1 MEKRVIK
8 TWEYKFNGYARR
20 VRLLEDGVEHYYEI
34 FPGRKEE
41 YLASFQDSL
50 NRYYPIG
57 YTTEIDTEVM
67 CLVAQRI
74 TNAEK
79 LNEKEKKFYSFW
91 KYIDC
96 SKIPTKT
103 FKSSYDK
110 SIIKISPEGVKV
122 QFQPNNSDPVYGDDC
137 LDSLFFYGPEIPAV
151 SLEDRVELQ
160 KIFLNAIH
168 DKAEL
173 SEKDA
178 FPLFDFS
185 KIISFHKEFSSEE
198 ERSGESIQL
207 SQRGLIL
214 LSSWDRWDGGSTA
227 ISLEKAW
234 RDKEKNLKE
243 GIFKEAYI
251 EIYKIMKESI
261 IIL

>member
-1 MEKRVIK
+1 
-8 TWEYKFNGYARR
+8 
-20 VRLLEDGVEHYYEI
+20 LLEEGVEHYYEI

-67 CLVAQRI
+67 CLLAQRI

-122 QFQPNNSDPVYGDDC
+122 QFQPNNRDPVYGDDC

-151 SLEDRVELQ
+151 SLEDRVQLQ
-160 KIFLNAIH
+160 KIILNAIH

-185 KIISFHKEFSSEE
+185 KLISFHKEFSSVED
-198 ERSGESIQL
+198 RSGESIQL

-227 ISLEKAW
+227 LSLEKAW